1 MEERDPYQIELLG
14 RAHSLRLLAEE
25 GIISL
30 KVYEMQYV
38 ITAED
43 HIKGGKDLAN
53 KQAGVVT
60 KLFTEHVKPKMKEKL
75 REIEDARKRAREV
88 ESNSWGHGEDSV

>member
-25 GIISL
+25 DVISL
-30 KVYEMQYV
+30 KVYEMQFV
-38 ITAED
+38 IAAED
-43 HIKGGKDLAN
+43 HIKGGKDLAG
-53 KQAGVVT
+53 KQSGVINR
-60 KLFTEHVKPKMKEKL
+60 LFTEHVKPKMKEKL